1 VTQADETAYGSEDEP
16 AEPIEGD
23 GAELDEDAVG
33 TTPGDDDDG
42 PEEGNRALAPVANA
56 VLEHIACSIVDDP
69 DAVEIETIPLR
80 AGKVRLA
87 VRVAPNDFGRL
98 IGRRG
103 RVAAAV
109 RTLVSA
115 AAVRDGLD
123 VEVEFVE

>member
-1 VTQADETAYGSEDEP
+1 VTQADETAYEDDNGP
-16 AEPIEGD
+16 D
-23 GAELDEDAVG
+23 GGADVDLDG
-33 TTPGDDDDG
+33 PDDDFNAVDDDLDDA

-56 VLEHIACSIVDDP
+56 VLGHITRSIVDDP
-69 DAVEIETIPLR
+69 DAVEVETIALR
-80 AGKVRLA
+80 PGKVRLA

>member
-1 VTQADETAYGSEDEP
+1 MTQTDDTADEAAD
-16 AEPIEGD
+16 
-23 GAELDEDAVG
+23 DAVG
-33 TTPGDDDDG
+33 AAGEAAADTAAPSDGDG
-42 PEEGNRALAPVANA
+42 PEEGNRAVAPVANA
-56 VLEHIACSIVDDP
+56 VLDHIARSIVNDP
-69 DAVEIETIPLR
+69 EAVEIETIALR
-80 AGKVRLA
+80 PGKVRLA

-109 RTLVSA
+109 RTLVGA

>member
-1 VTQADETAYGSEDEP
+1 VTQADDAADAADGTMVDA
-16 AEPIEGD
+16 AHEG
-23 GAELDEDAVG
+23 GRPDEDLAAADLG
-33 TTPGDDDDG
+33 EGG
-42 PEEGNRALAPVANA
+42 SPEEGNRAVAPVANA
-56 VLEHIACSIVDDP
+56 VLDHIARSIVNDP
-69 DAVEIETIPLR
+69 EAVEIETIALR
-80 AGKVRLA
+80 PGKVRLA

-109 RTLVSA
+109 RTLVGA

>member
-1 VTQADETAYGSEDEP
+1 VTQADQTGY
-16 AEPIEGD
+16 
-23 GAELDEDAVG
+23 
-33 TTPGDDDDG
+33 DDG
-42 PEEGNRALAPVANA
+42 GEGTAGRPLTDDADMAEEGNRAIAPVANA
-56 VLEHIACSIVDDP
+56 VLGHIARSIVDDP
-69 DAVEIETIPLR
+69 EAVEIETIPLR

-109 RTLVSA
+109 RTLVGA